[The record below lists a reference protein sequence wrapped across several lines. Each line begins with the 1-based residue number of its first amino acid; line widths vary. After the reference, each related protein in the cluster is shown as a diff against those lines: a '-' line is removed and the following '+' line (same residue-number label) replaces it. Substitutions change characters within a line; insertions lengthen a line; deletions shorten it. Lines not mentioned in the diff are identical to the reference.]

1 MRHLKNAGMRS
12 VYISILFLISLILF
26 DHYGLKRNI
35 VFYGGFLLIS
45 IFYYLFDLFNF
56 DVQKYRVSSLITSG
70 LINILGIIISYI
82 FTKNLG
88 YIKFFVSFY
97 FIHHIIR
104 YILLL
109 VFTKKIRVAIIGNR
123 DKTGSIIEYLRIS
136 DKYKYM
142 GSFNVG
148 TETGEGTTYWD
159 IKNLNKI
166 VKEEKINKIIVADT
180 RHDKEISK
188 QLLKIKLNGVKVVD
202 HLTFNQE
209 VKGKIEIEHVDD
221 NWLLYDYGFH
231 IFHNNIQKRVK
242 RLFDI
247 IFTIIIFIPAF
258 PIMVMSA
265 LIIKYESPGPIFFK
279 QKRIGLGNEPFEML
293 KFRSMKLHDPNE
305 HSKYAGEND
314 DRITKYGK
322 FMRKMRIDELPQ
334 LWNVIRGDMSFVGPR
349 AEWDEL
355 CYAYM
360 EKIPYYNVRH
370 SVQPGLTGWAQV
382 MYPYGAGIE
391 DAKRKFEYDLYY
403 IKHQSFI
410 TDLLIF
416 FKTIKTVVFGRG
428 R

>member
-1 MRHLKNAGMRS
+1 MRHLRNIGIRS
-12 VYISILFLISLILF
+12 IYVSILFVVSLTLF
-26 DHYGLKRNI
+26 DYYGLNRNA
-35 VFYGGFLLIS
+35 VFYGGFLLLC

-56 DVQKYRVSSLITSG
+56 DVQKYRVSSLINSG
-70 LINILGIIISYI
+70 LISILGIIISYI

-88 YIKFFVSFY
+88 YVKFFMSFY
-97 FIHHIIR
+97 FIQHMIR

-109 VFTKKIRVAIIGNR
+109 VFTKKIRVAIIGNE
-123 DKTGSIIEYLRIS
+123 DKIRNIVGYLKKTDR
-136 DKYKYM
+136 YKYI

-148 TETGEGTTYWD
+148 TGTDESTVYQD
-159 IKNLNKI
+159 IKKLSEI
-166 VKEEKINKIIVADT
+166 VKEENINKIIVADT
-180 RHDKEISK
+180 KHDKEISE

-209 VKGKIEIEHVDD
+209 VNGKIEIEHVND

-258 PIMVMSA
+258 PIMIVSA
-265 LIIKYESPGPIFFK
+265 LIIKYESPGPIFFR
-279 QKRIGLGNEPFEML
+279 QKRIGLGNKPFEML

-334 LWNVIRGDMSFVGPR
+334 LWNVVKGEMSFVGPR

-355 CYAYM
+355 CYTYM
-360 EKIPYYNVRH
+360 EKIAYYNVRH

-416 FKTIKTVVFGRG
+416 FKTIKTVLFGRG